1 MIENIQTEAGV
12 FIKYAIYT
20 LQITLKFDIL
30 YHGDGMKFR
39 NVLLAS
45 DFDGTLK
52 SDKGI
57 IEDIDRK
64 AIEYFMANGGK
75 FTVCT
80 GRIYQGFHLYSP
92 EYINAPVL
100 LGNGACA
107 YDYEKNEVIFND
119 AIGEEG
125 LSAVKDVLSAFPDT
139 PVEFYNIDKVCAIN
153 LNNHSEQHFTSQG
166 IDFHTISSP
175 EEAPLPWTK
184 VMFAAHGC
192 SQEVQKILDEHP
204 EINYLKTTGDYV
216 EILKKGVDKGTGL
229 LKLANALNCT
239 QSDTYAAGDG
249 YNDVEMLVVSAGGFV
264 PENGSQEALSVAKYI
279 TRSNNNGCIANT
291 IEILDSIY

>member
-1 MIENIQTEAGV
+1 
-12 FIKYAIYT
+12 
-20 LQITLKFDIL
+20 
-30 YHGDGMKFR
+30 MKFR

-52 SDKGI
+52 SDRGI
-57 IEDIDRK
+57 IEESDKK
-64 AIEYFMANGGK
+64 AISYFIENGGK

-80 GRIYQGFHLYSP
+80 GRIHQGFHLYSE

-107 YDYEKNEVIFND
+107 YDYKNSTIVFND

-125 LSAVKDVLSAFPDT
+125 LPAIKEILSTFPGISI
-139 PVEFYNIDKVCAIN
+139 EFYNINTVCAIN
-153 LNNHSEQHFTSQG
+153 LNQHSEQHFTSQG
-166 IDFHTISSP
+166 INFEIIDTP

-184 VMFAAHGC
+184 VMIAAHGC
-192 SQEVQKILDEHP
+192 SWDVQKILEEHP

-229 LKLANALNCT
+229 MKLGESIGCASSNI
-239 QSDTYAAGDG
+239 YAAGDG
-249 YNDVEMLVVSAGGFV
+249 YNDVEMLVASAGGFV
-264 PENGSQEALSVAKYI
+264 PENGSQEALAVAKYI
-279 TRSNNNGCIANT
+279 TRSNNNGCIANAV
-291 IEILDSIY
+291 EILDTIY